1 VQRLRTLLT
10 GLGFL
15 LTALAL
21 TRPQWGYTWRDA
33 RREGLDLMVAI
44 DTSNSMRSDDFKP
57 SRLQRAKWGVEEL
70 SGALAG
76 DRIGLVAF
84 AGEAVVQCPL
94 TRDYGAFM
102 MNVGDLV
109 PGTIPRGGTNLA
121 RALQT
126 SAEAFEE
133 ESEADKVILLI
144 TDGEQHSGDLD
155 PVIADL
161 KKQGIRVFTV
171 GVGTPEG
178 SLIPLDESGSSF
190 LKNRQQEVVK
200 SRLDEATLR
209 RLSTETDGLYVRSDP
224 RDFGVRAIVEEGLA
238 PLARAQLESRR
249 VKEMEERYQIFLGL
263 GVLCFLLESFT
274 RLPALWRK
282 AE

>member
-1 VQRLRTLLT
+1 
-10 GLGFL
+10 
-15 LTALAL
+15 
-21 TRPQWGYTWRDA
+21 
-33 RREGLDLMVAI
+33 
-44 DTSNSMRSDDFKP
+44 MRSDDFKP